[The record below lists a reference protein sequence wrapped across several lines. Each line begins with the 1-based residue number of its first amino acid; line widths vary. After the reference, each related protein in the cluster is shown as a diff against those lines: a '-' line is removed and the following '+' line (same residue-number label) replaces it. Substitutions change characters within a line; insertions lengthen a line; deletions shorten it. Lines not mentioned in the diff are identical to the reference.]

1 MELKDATGWVTGD
14 AIDFLEI
21 DRYPM
26 TVQWSDEDESYIALS
41 PQWPGL
47 SAFGPTREEA
57 IREAGVALHGMLKTA
72 IDHQMVIPEPDRF
85 EQKGN
90 RDA

>member
-1 MELKDATGWVTGD
+1 MDKWTTGD

-57 IREAGVALHGMLKTA
+57 IKEAGIALHAMLKVA
-72 IDHQMVIPEPDRF
+72 IDHKMAIPQPQTYVADDSR
-85 EQKGN
+85 GN
-90 RDA
+90 KQ